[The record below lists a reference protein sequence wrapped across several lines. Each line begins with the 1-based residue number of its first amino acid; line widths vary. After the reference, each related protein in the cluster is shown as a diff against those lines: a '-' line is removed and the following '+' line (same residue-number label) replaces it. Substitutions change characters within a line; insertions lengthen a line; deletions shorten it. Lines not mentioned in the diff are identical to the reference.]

1 MQLLPPTNRRRWRSR
16 VREPRPRE
24 VAQRRFLLLKLLIV
38 GLFAV
43 LVLQLARMQI
53 VDHAAYDARAESN
66 RLRTIPVLPAR
77 GLIYDR
83 YGELLVENLPI
94 FSAAVVPADVPAEQF
109 LTVVA
114 GLAEITGKPPLEI
127 ALTIAEAQESADPFT
142 PVIVKLDIDEQTAF
156 LLRERQPGLPGA
168 QVLVESFRSYPEA
181 GLLAHLLGY
190 VGRIDTEEYAS
201 LQADGYQLNDRLG
214 KAGVELIYEAVLRGS
229 PGYRQVEIDAA
240 GEEINTIATRLPRP
254 AASLRLSLDLDL
266 QRKVEQFLIGAMGD
280 SLNAAAIVMDVN
292 TGGILSMVSLPSY
305 DNNILT
311 DPVDQDAL
319 PSLFDNPAKPMV
331 NSAIAQ
337 VYPPGSTFKQ
347 VTGSAALQEGV
358 ASPGTLITSRGL
370 ITVEDEY
377 NPNRTWIMRDW
388 AAHGIMDFYRGLA
401 MSSDV
406 YYYYLSGGYYQGGK
420 ELFRGLGVDRLAAY
434 AREYGFGATTGID
447 LPGEAAGLVPDEAW
461 KQETF
466 GEDAVWTLGDTY
478 NFGIGQG
485 FLTVTPLQLLRV
497 IATIANGGDV
507 LVPHIVEEI
516 VNEEGQVLQRINR
529 EVANELPISSH
540 NLSIMREALRQAAD
554 YGPARTGASSF
565 VTIAGKTG
573 TAEFGQPI
581 ADGTYPNSH
590 AWYTAYAPYEEPEI
604 AVVVFLEQGIGGTHA
619 GPVAKQI
626 FDYYFD
632 RQRIVERAAQR

>member
-24 VAQRRFLLLKLLIV
+24 VAQHRFLLLKLLIV
-38 GLFAV
+38 GLFAI

-53 VDHAAYDARAESN
+53 IDHADYDARAESN

-83 YGELLVENLPI
+83 YGEPLVENLPI
-94 FSAAVVPADVPAEQF
+94 YSAAVVPADVPADQF

-114 GLAEITGKPPLEI
+114 GLAEITGEPPQEI
-127 ALTIAEAQESADPFT
+127 ALTIAEAQESSDPFS
-142 PVIVKLDIDEQTAF
+142 PVVVKLNIDEQTAF
-156 LLRERQPGLPGA
+156 LLRERQPSLPGA
-168 QVLVESFRSYPEA
+168 LVLVESIRSYPQTD
-181 GLLAHLLGY
+181 LLAHLLGY
-190 VGRIDTEEYAS
+190 VGRIDAEEYAS

-240 GEEINTIATRLPRP
+240 GEEINTIATRAPRP
-254 AASLRLSLDLDL
+254 AASIRLSLDLDL
-266 QRKVEQFLIGAMGD
+266 QRKVEQILIAAKGD
-280 SLNAAAIVMDVN
+280 SLKAVAIVMDIN

-319 PSLFDNPAKPMV
+319 PSLFNDPAKPMV
-331 NSAIAQ
+331 NGAIAE

-358 ASPGTLITSRGL
+358 ASPGTLITSVGL

-377 NPNRTWIMRDW
+377 DPNRTWIMRDW
-388 AAHGIMDFYRGLA
+388 AAHGTMDFYRGLA

-406 YYYYLSGGYYQGGK
+406 YYYYLSGGYYQGGV
-420 ELFRGLGVDRLAAY
+420 ELFRGLGIDRLAAY

-461 KQETF
+461 KQGTF

-485 FLTVTPLQLLRV
+485 FLTVTPLQLIRV
-497 IATIANGGDV
+497 IAAIGNGGDV

-529 EVANELPISSH
+529 EVANELPISSR

-604 AVVVFLEQGIGGTHA
+604 AVVVFLEQGIGATNA
-619 GPVAKQI
+619 GPVTKQI

-632 RQRIVERAAQR
+632 RQRVVERAALR